1 MVFFEIDHLGFNCGK
16 IEEKCSKYPK
26 FCMTCIK
33 NKLKQLGFEI
43 DSNLEVY
50 EVDSYEKR
58 VQMERELIW
67 KKFLDVLNIRHII
80 IMDNESGLTLLNYP
94 VSGEETNADLLSGF
108 IQANITFS
116 ESHTS
121 SYENSNSPSI
131 HNFYEFQYQNFN
143 ILLRDGE
150 VIRLCLM
157 LDHKASENMKNQV
170 TQFILEFEE
179 IFSKELFNFRTAGM
193 FYSKNMIDFTVDS
206 FEIKLVFPM
215 TMTHSIPP
223 NVLNSIEKNQIQ
235 NAIVNIAKELLT
247 TKQFIFIN
255 NLLNKVKKIVDIE
268 ANEILYQIYQLVENN
283 VFSPTT
289 LEAALNNIEMTQE
302 AHEEK
307 VAKYKPISSILITNS
322 DFDKLKEQ
330 AKEMDENAAYIM
342 IKELIKKGKVAE
354 KSLAY
359 KVAEDEYKMA
369 LFLAKEF
376 NFKQDIDKISKFLL
390 ELDKEVK
397 QIELDFNLEAAENTE
412 KNGDFIN
419 SIQYYQKA
427 LKILESFLIYNVSD
441 SRIKKLKK
449 KIIKLREE
457 I

>member
-16 IEEKCSKYPK
+16 IKEKCSKYPK

-33 NKLKQLGFEI
+33 DKLKQLGFEI

-50 EVDSYEKR
+50 EVDSYERR

-143 ILLRDGE
+143 ILLRDGD

-170 TQFILEFEE
+170 IQFILEFEE

-215 TMTHSIPP
+215 KMTHSIPP

-247 TKQFIFIN
+247 TKQFFFIN

-289 LEAALNNIEMTQE
+289 LEIAVSNIEMIQE

-322 DFDKLKEQ
+322 DIDKLKEQ
-330 AKEMDENAAYIM
+330 AEEMDENSAYKM
-342 IKELIKKGKVAE
+342 IKDLVKKGKVAE

-376 NFKQDIDKISKFLL
+376 NFKQDIDKISKLLL
-390 ELDKEVK
+390 ELDKQVK
-397 QIELDFNLEAAENTE
+397 QIELDFNLEAGENAE

-427 LKILESFLIYNVSD
+427 LKILEGFLIYNVSD

-449 KIIKLREE
+449 KITKLREE
-457 I
+457 V

>member
-16 IEEKCSKYPK
+16 IKEKCSKYPK

-67 KKFLDVLNIRHII
+67 RKFLDVLNIRHII

-94 VSGEETNADLLSGF
+94 VSGEEINADLLSGF

-116 ESHTS
+116 ESHTTTYES
-121 SYENSNSPSI
+121 SQSPSN
-131 HNFYEFQYQNFN
+131 HNFYEFQYQDFN

-157 LDHKASENMKNQV
+157 LDNKASESMKNHV
-170 TQFILEFEE
+170 IQFILEFEE
-179 IFSKELFNFRTAGM
+179 IFSKELFNLRTSGM
-193 FYSKNMIDFTVDS
+193 FYSKNMVEYIIDS

-215 TMTHSIPP
+215 TLAHSIAPTDLE
-223 NVLNSIEKNQIQ
+223 NIEKNQIQ
-235 NAIVNIAKELLT
+235 KAIVNIAKELLT
-247 TKQFIFIN
+247 SKQFFFIN
-255 NLLNKVKKIVDIE
+255 NLLNQVKKIVDIE
-268 ANEILYQIYQLVENN
+268 ANDILYQIYQLVENKI
-283 VFSPTT
+283 FSPTT
-289 LEAALNNIEMTQE
+289 LETAMSNIEMIQE

-307 VAKYKPISSILITNS
+307 VAKYKPISSILISNS

-330 AKEMDENAAYIM
+330 AEEMDENSAYKM
-342 IKELIKKGKVAE
+342 IKELIKKGKAAE

-359 KVAEDEYKMA
+359 KIGEEEYKKA
-369 LFLAKEF
+369 LFLAKKF
-376 NFKQDIDKISKFLL
+376 NFKQEIDKISKLLL
-390 ELDKEVK
+390 ELDKEIK
-397 QIELDFNLEAAENTE
+397 QIELDFNLEAGENAE
-412 KNGDFIN
+412 KNSDFIN

-427 LKILESFLIYNVSD
+427 LKILEEFLIYNVSD

>member
-16 IEEKCSKYPK
+16 IKEKCSKYPK

-43 DSNLEVY
+43 DSNLEVF
-50 EVDSYEKR
+50 EVDSYER
-58 VQMERELIW
+58 RIQMERELIW

-94 VSGEETNADLLSGF
+94 ISGEETNADLLSGF

-116 ESHTS
+116 ESHTG
-121 SYENSNSPSI
+121 SYENSSSPSNY
-131 HNFYEFQYQNFN
+131 NFYEFQYQNFN

-157 LDHKASENMKNQV
+157 LDHKASENMKNHV
-170 TQFILEFEE
+170 IQFILDFEE
-179 IFSKELFNFRTAGM
+179 IFSKELYNFRTAGM
-193 FYSKNMIDFTVDS
+193 FYSKNMVDFIIDS

-215 TMTHSIPP
+215 TLAHSIPP
-223 NVLNSIEKNQIQ
+223 NVLKSIEKNQIQ
-235 NAIVNIAKELLT
+235 NVIVNIAKEILT
-247 TKQFIFIN
+247 SKQFFFIY
-255 NLLNKVKKIVDIE
+255 NLLNQVKKIVNIE
-268 ANEILYQIYQLVENN
+268 ANDILYQIYQLVENKI
-283 VFSPTT
+283 FSPTT
-289 LEAALNNIEMTQE
+289 LETAMSNIEMIQE

-322 DFDKLKEQ
+322 DFDKLKDRAE
-330 AKEMDENAAYIM
+330 EMDENSAYKM
-342 IKELIKKGKVAE
+342 IRELVKKGKAAE

-359 KVAEDEYKMA
+359 KVAEDEYKKA
-369 LFLAKEF
+369 LFLAKQF
-376 NFKQDIDKISKFLL
+376 NFKQDIDKISKLLL

-397 QIELDFNLEAAENTE
+397 QIELDFNLEAGENAE
-412 KNGDFIN
+412 KNGEFIN

-449 KIIKLREE
+449 KIMKLREQ

>member
-1 MVFFEIDHLGFNCGK
+1 
-16 IEEKCSKYPK
+16 
-26 FCMTCIK
+26 
-33 NKLKQLGFEI
+33 
-43 DSNLEVY
+43 
-50 EVDSYEKR
+50 
-58 VQMERELIW
+58 
-67 KKFLDVLNIRHII
+67 
-80 IMDNESGLTLLNYP
+80 MDNESGLTLLNYP
-94 VSGEETNADLLSGF
+94 ISGEETNADLLSGF

-116 ESHTS
+116 ESHTGT
-121 SYENSNSPSI
+121 YENSYSQSN

-170 TQFILEFEE
+170 IQFILDFEE
-179 IFSKELFNFRTAGM
+179 IFSKELYNFRTAGM
-193 FYSKNMIDFTVDS
+193 FYSKNMVDFIIDS

-215 TMTHSIPP
+215 KLAHSIPP
-223 NVLNSIEKNQIQ
+223 NVLKSIDKNQIQ

-247 TKQFIFIN
+247 SKQFFFIN
-255 NLLNKVKKIVDIE
+255 NLLNQVKKIVNIE
-268 ANEILYQIYQLVENN
+268 ANDILYQIYQLVENKI
-283 VFSPTT
+283 FSPTT
-289 LEAALNNIEMTQE
+289 LETAVSNIEMIQE

-307 VAKYKPISSILITNS
+307 VAKYKPISSILITSS
-322 DFDKLKEQ
+322 DFDNLKEQ
-330 AKEMDENAAYIM
+330 SGEMDENTAYKR
-342 IKELIKKGKVAE
+342 IKELVKKGKAAE

-359 KVAEDEYKMA
+359 KVAEDEYKKA

-376 NFKQDIDKISKFLL
+376 NFKQDIDKISKIIL

-397 QIELDFNLEAAENTE
+397 QIELDFNLEAGENAE

>member
-16 IEEKCSKYPK
+16 IKEKCSKYPK

-50 EVDSYEKR
+50 EIDSYER
-58 VQMERELIW
+58 RAQMERELIW
-67 KKFLDVLNIRHII
+67 RKFLDVLNIRHII

-94 VSGEETNADLLSGF
+94 ISGEEINADLLSGF

-121 SYENSNSPSI
+121 SYENSYSTSH

-170 TQFILEFEE
+170 IQFILEFEE
-179 IFSKELFNFRTAGM
+179 IFSKELYNFRTAGI
-193 FYSKNMIDFTVDS
+193 FFSKNMVEFIVDS

-215 TMTHSIPP
+215 TLTHSIAPKD
-223 NVLNSIEKNQIQ
+223 LQSIEKNQIQ
-235 NAIVNIAKELLT
+235 KAIVNIAKELLAS
-247 TKQFIFIN
+247 KQFFFIY
-255 NLLNKVKKIVDIE
+255 NLLNQVKKIVNIE
-268 ANEILYQIYQLVENN
+268 ANDILYQIYQLVENKI
-283 VFSPTT
+283 FSPTT
-289 LEAALNNIEMTQE
+289 LETAVSNIEMIQE

-330 AKEMDENAAYIM
+330 AEEMDENSAYKM
-342 IKELIKKGKVAE
+342 IKGLVKKGKVAE

-359 KVAEDEYKMA
+359 KVAEDEYKKA

-376 NFKQDIDKISKFLL
+376 NFKQDIDKISKLLL

-397 QIELDFNLEAAENTE
+397 QIELDFNLEAGENAE

-449 KIIKLREE
+449 KIMKLREE